1 MKRVCQNTSFVVNY
15 SPLPKRFVL
24 IYPFTGYVQIS
35 NNKLQN
41 HELCSA
47 NEWSHLCVLLIA
59 GTVQDFKVFCLVKFA
74 FGSET
79 ISYPEPS
86 QTSWAYAI
94 RARKGL
100 GMRLAVKE
108 FTIIQTSSLSPPVLW
123 RHICLLDFAARQT
136 QAPND
141 LCVQSN
147 KGNPNFTLISQ
158 MVQDSRQTNL
168 TKRPHAKLQH

>member
-1 MKRVCQNTSFVVNY
+1 MNS
-15 SPLPKRFVL
+15 
-24 IYPFTGYVQIS
+24 VQQTTWAPP
-35 NNKLQN
+35 LQN
-41 HELCSA
+41 IHRVITPLCFVNCRDSA
-47 NEWSHLCVLLIA
+47 GFQS
-59 GTVQDFKVFCLVKFA
+59 FCLVKFA

-86 QTSWAYAI
+86 QTSWAYTI

-100 GMRLAVKE
+100 GTRLAVKE